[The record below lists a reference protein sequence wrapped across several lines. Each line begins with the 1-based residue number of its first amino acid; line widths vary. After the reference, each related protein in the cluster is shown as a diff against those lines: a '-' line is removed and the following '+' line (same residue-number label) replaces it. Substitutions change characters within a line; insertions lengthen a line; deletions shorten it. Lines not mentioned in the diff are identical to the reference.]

1 MSTELLITA
10 GGLFLSFITYFLGS
24 KQRRVTTQGSELDS
38 VQKAVSIWRGLAENY
53 GLDMEKWRTLATKFK
68 DDILELHTIVEKQQN
83 ENKKLVAEIEV
94 LRTEVTRLGKMLN
107 HAK

>member
-10 GGLFLSFITYFLGS
+10 GGLFLSFVTYFLGS

-38 VQKAVSIWRGLAENY
+38 VQKAVSIWRGLAENH
-53 GLDMEKWRTLATKFK
+53 GLDMEKWRTLATKFQ
-68 DDILELHTIVEKQQN
+68 DDILELHRIVENQQN
-83 ENKKLVAEIEV
+83 ENKKLVAEIEI
-94 LRTEVTRLGKMLN
+94 LRTEVSRLGKMLN